1 MRGPS
6 RVRRQHGRSG
16 ESTSNGM
23 TQHRDGGSRAGGRTA
38 NEMTGRLPPSHAPRT
53 CSTPR
58 QEFLASRGGRKGRRL
73 SRVQT
78 AKAASF
84 SWAGRKN
91 EDTRRGLG
99 ATTRQAEAWFRCL
112 SNSKFLRS
120 PLHRIFRHMYGI
132 LNIDKK

>member
-1 MRGPS
+1 MRRPAGSCSPIPALNARPQRMLRPAHS
-6 RVRRQHGRSG
+6 AHAWAEPGQATAWEIWGKHER
-16 ESTSNGM
+16 SNGM

-99 ATTRQAEAWFRCL
+99 ATTRQADF
-112 SNSKFLRS
+112 
-120 PLHRIFRHMYGI
+120 
-132 LNIDKK
+132 